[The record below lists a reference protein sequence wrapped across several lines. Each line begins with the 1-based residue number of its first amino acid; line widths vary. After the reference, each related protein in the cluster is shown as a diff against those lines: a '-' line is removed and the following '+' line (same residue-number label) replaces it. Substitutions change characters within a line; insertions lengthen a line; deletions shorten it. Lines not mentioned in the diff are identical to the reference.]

1 MPDVVDE
8 QALVQRA
15 LDDPEAFQA
24 LYHRYARRVYGYIAS
39 RIAHPQDVE
48 DVVAE
53 VFLHVIKHLDQLRNR
68 QQASF
73 AAWLFV
79 IARHAV
85 ADHYRQNGRHESLLS
100 LEDAEPCLSVE
111 KQPDHIFSENEEAA
125 RLYRMILTLPERQ
138 REIVTLRYY
147 GGLHNQE
154 IAAVLGIG
162 EKTVSAYLS
171 RALNELQKKHN
182 AAQSAEEEA
191 RDE

>member
-8 QALVQRA
+8 QALVRRA
-15 LDDPEAFQA
+15 IDDAEAFET

-53 VFLHVIKHLDQLRNR
+53 VFLRVIKHLDQIRNR

-100 LEDAEPCLSVE
+100 LEDAEPCLSGE

-182 AAQSAEEEA
+182 AAQSAAEEA
-191 RDE
+191 SDE